1 MGVLLDPLRA
11 ADQSGAG
18 VRRRHGASGLPGA
31 TVKKGEREGLTVGP
45 TVSVSTFLHF
55 SAFPFFRFSNFS
67 ELIGTLKHFCK
78 ICKNSQSL
86 HLSFQTSTKIGGPK

>member
-55 SAFPFFRFSNFS
+55 SAFPFFLGSA
-67 ELIGTLKHFCK
+67 
-78 ICKNSQSL
+78 
-86 HLSFQTSTKIGGPK
+86 TSVN